1 MYLKEVAFMP
11 LTDEARNRLREQLKK
26 QSQANSN
33 KKPKTKIR
41 RESLTSSTRK
51 RREFE
56 DRILENVY

>member
-1 MYLKEVAFMP
+1 MP